1 MVDAD
6 PRAVLEAAD
15 SVAVVGCSTSPM
27 KAAHRI
33 PLMLQQMGYDVHPVH
48 PTATEILGVPAVPT
62 LADLDIV
69 PDLVVV
75 FRPSAEAAGVTRQA
89 IRVGAA
95 AVWLQL
101 GITSTEAA
109 QLAAEAGIDYVE
121 DRCSGVDARS
131 FGIDKR
137 SVA

>member
-1 MVDAD
+1 MAQAD
-6 PRAVLEAAD
+6 PRAVLEAAE

-33 PLMLQQMGYDVHPVH
+33 PLMLQQMGYDVRPVH

-89 IRVGAA
+89 IEAGAG
-95 AVWLQL
+95 AVWLQQ
-101 GITSTEAA
+101 GIASTTAEQA
-109 QLAAEAGIDYVE
+109 AAEAGIDFVQ
-121 DRCSGVDARS
+121 DRCSGVDAQR

-137 SVA
+137 SAA